1 MHSNI
6 EKTIA
11 NKKTNQESDIMRK
24 IIENILRKIFY
35 QKYYNWW
42 DGLRGYLLNNS
53 NVELT
58 KKEKQEI
65 DKFHSR
71 FTNLKL
77 GYTFY
82 KTAKKFDKFDI
93 NYIQDTLYFSYIL
106 RHLNPYEVSKTFSN
120 KCFYGF
126 HFNQF
131 NRPFE
136 PVRNIN
142 GFWYNSLNKQISK
155 EEAIDSLLEYN
166 KEIIVKP
173 TAQTGGGRGI
183 EFFKNYDKGIIETIF
198 SKFNK
203 DFVIQGLVKQS
214 EKTSIFNPTSLNCF
228 RITTLMLNGKFSVLS
243 RTLKTG
249 AKDAKIDNIGTK
261 GEGGII
267 VGIDAEGQLNKY
279 GITKD
284 GRKTELSSCGEIFEK
299 HCLHNEIIK
308 IDKFTEELHKHCP
321 FCAIIGWDICLDE
334 YDNPLLIEVNLLEPG
349 ILYEQLCTGPIFG
362 ERTEE
367 VLNYVTRNGA
377 INMWIK
383 HFKK

>member
-1 MHSNI
+1 
-6 EKTIA
+6 
-11 NKKTNQESDIMRK
+11 
-24 IIENILRKIFY
+24 
-35 QKYYNWW
+35 
-42 DGLRGYLLNNS
+42 
-53 NVELT
+53 
-58 KKEKQEI
+58 
-65 DKFHSR
+65 
-71 FTNLKL
+71 
-77 GYTFY
+77 
-82 KTAKKFDKFDI
+82 
-93 NYIQDTLYFSYIL
+93 
-106 RHLNPYEVSKTFSN
+106 
-120 KCFYGF
+120 
-126 HFNQF
+126 
-131 NRPFE
+131 
-136 PVRNIN
+136 
-142 GFWYNSLNKQISK
+142 
-155 EEAIDSLLEYN
+155 
-166 KEIIVKP
+166 
-173 TAQTGGGRGI
+173 
-183 EFFKNYDKGIIETIF
+183 
-198 SKFNK
+198 
-203 DFVIQGLVKQS
+203 
-214 EKTSIFNPTSLNCF
+214 
-228 RITTLMLNGKFSVLS
+228 MLNGKFSVLS